1 MTHFTINR
9 VLDVMKYGILFRN
22 SYVGGKTK
30 HKQGVD
36 YHKSQDMGTSEVRQ
50 GSGRDLGF

>member
-1 MTHFTINR
+1 
-9 VLDVMKYGILFRN
+9 MKYGILFRN